1 MEPCRSSTKSKR
13 RSADENNEAHDCNNN
28 VRSAAD
34 DASQPLLGEDNG
46 SSSSSDELLTEPN
59 SELCH
64 SGSSF
69 EAAIKAADRVTSSF
83 SETTAP
89 MNNCST
95 STQTGS
101 SKSKSSSSKWRYPFR
116 SERRPIID
124 AMDILGKET
133 VRGLKGAKLPLTS
146 SVLDGAKNKFT
157 KSQKEGDNNP
167 SSTISSPPITS
178 ITLLENGL
186 FVTASKSHKNI
197 KLWKFK
203 EQVVSVPPTQ
213 GKDDDSVAQHHDI
226 DNNIVDDKRNE
237 IEFICEF
244 RGHVSGVTTMVKLDK
259 RGRFLTASL
268 DKSVKLWEIDC
279 KKDDDDG
286 IRNGP
291 NLLATFTNLDK
302 RWIKV
307 SITTMHLLFPFRYWH
322 RKKLTNTHHYSTS
335 VLYLL
340 TKAHSSDQLM
350 ISTSPWSRQW
360 QRKLHLKDQHLCTN
374 Q

>member
-1 MEPCRSSTKSKR
+1 MEPCRPSSTKSKR

-28 VRSAAD
+28 VRSAD
-34 DASQPLLGEDNG
+34 GASLPLLGEDNG
-46 SSSSSDELLTEPN
+46 SSNASSDELLTEPN

-89 MNNCST
+89 MNNNYCST
-95 STQTGS
+95 STQKTGS

-116 SERRPIID
+116 SGRRPIID

-133 VRGLKGAKLPLTS
+133 VRGLKGAKLPLTPN
-146 SVLDGAKNKFT
+146 GAKNDKFT
-157 KSQKEGDNNP
+157 KSQKEGTNNP
-167 SSTISSPPITS
+167 SSTTTPSPPITS
-178 ITLLENGL
+178 IALLENGL
-186 FVTASKSHKNI
+186 FLTASKSHKNI

-203 EQVVSVPPTQ
+203 EQIVSVPPTQ
-213 GKDDDSVAQHHDI
+213 GKDDDFAAQHHDI
-226 DNNIVDDKRNE
+226 DNNAEDKHNE

-244 RGHVSGVTTMVKLDK
+244 RGHGSGVTTIVKLDK
-259 RGRFLTASL
+259 RGHFLTASF
-268 DKSVKLWEIDC
+268 DKTVKLWEIDC
-279 KKDDDDG
+279 TKDDNDG

-307 SITTMHLLFPFRYWH
+307 SNTTLHLLFPFRLFGMG
-322 RKKLTNTHHYSTS
+322 R
-335 VLYLL
+335 
-340 TKAHSSDQLM
+340 D
-350 ISTSPWSRQW
+350 
-360 QRKLHLKDQHLCTN
+360 
-374 Q
+374 